1 MEYIDITPNMT
12 SESQV
17 IDGRA
22 YTLKADSSYYSQWP
36 PHKALEYGNG
46 VWISDYASKPHW
58 YLLDFGSRAVLSGI
72 KFVIRDDE
80 VSITVKDF
88 HIDISDDDVTYTTVY
103 NGTNTNSTVG
113 SNPVMKCNF
122 DKLVVCRYV
131 KLVFTSTYDTR
142 GYKWTQIGNLC
153 FYGRLSPGNTLYT
166 TGVGVYSV
174 VSGTF
179 QKVAD
184 DWTAL
189 TDAQKIALFKATNY
203 ETATPEQLA
212 TLGKFRIVTYAE
224 DNTQPSCVV
233 TALPKDQI
241 VLPKELIST
250 KAFEN
255 VDSITP
261 TVTNNT
267 TTAKVR
273 FFLTNDLKTYYV
285 YNSTT
290 KAFDV
295 IDATNSDTLLTS
307 GMNAS
312 DFTGIDTTALNTF
325 ISKNVGI
332 GIGFVLSSTTIS
344 DLTTVDNLAIQVDM
358 KGSWNHATYGTDVT
372 YGYINNDVLTVTL
385 VTANSFKI
393 NYQE

>member
-1 MEYIDITPNMT
+1 M
-12 SESQV
+12 
-17 IDGRA
+17 
-22 YTLKADSSYYSQWP
+22 
-36 PHKALEYGNG
+36 
-46 VWISDYASKPHW
+46 
-58 YLLDFGSRAVLSGI
+58 
-72 KFVIRDDE
+72 
-80 VSITVKDF
+80 
-88 HIDISDDDVTYTTVY
+88 
-103 NGTNTNSTVG
+103 
-113 SNPVMKCNF
+113 
-122 DKLVVCRYV
+122 
-131 KLVFTSTYDTR
+131 
-142 GYKWTQIGNLC
+142 
-153 FYGRLSPGNTLYT
+153 
-166 TGVGVYSV
+166 YSV

-212 TLGKFRIVTYAE
+212 TLGKFRIVTYSE
-224 DNTQPSCVV
+224 DNSQPSCTV

-307 GMNAS
+307 GMSVS

-344 DLTTVDNLAIQVDM
+344 DLTTVDNLAMQVDM

-372 YGYINNDVLTVTL
+372 YGYTNNDVLTVTL